1 MPLSTPSPISYPHK
15 FTTPP
20 SQNTTPMPT
29 PTPPPTPARISLR
42 FLPTVI
48 WKKDKTKK
56 CSGSWC
62 SAQGAPCAGTPTG
75 RGFCLSSPRPSHLLT
90 PGCKNREGEEPAQ
103 DPGGQRL
110 RIWRS
115 PGQHHSTWPP
125 ASLLVTSEDFLWGR
139 SCGVGMWS
147 PVTRFLSGPALG
159 SCLFFIL
166 ALAML

>member
-56 CSGSWC
+56 GSGSWC

-115 PGQHHSTWPP
+115 PGQHHSTWP
-125 ASLLVTSEDFLWGR
+125 LKKKKKT
-139 SCGVGMWS
+139 
-147 PVTRFLSGPALG
+147 LSSNKGKNPEVPSQSQAHD
-159 SCLFFIL
+159 SSIL
-166 ALAML
+166 NNH